1 MSLRTAPPV
10 PTAPTVSAAP
20 TAASAGPDAPR
31 RTYTPDVRYVLLLGL
46 MCALPAIS
54 TDIYLPSLP
63 EVARDLGTTATM
75 AQLTMTAM
83 LLGGAVGQL
92 VIGPVSDRF
101 GRRLPVLLGV
111 AMHVLTSLLCMVA
124 PAIIPLIALRTFQGF
139 FNASASVVAMAIIR
153 DRFVGS
159 DASRLM
165 SRLMLVIGVAP
176 LFAPSIGG
184 LIAGQLGWRAV
195 FGALALFGAVLWV
208 VVWRRMPETLPVERR
223 RDGGLRTAV
232 AGYGRLVR
240 DRQFVALAILPG
252 LGIAVLMA
260 YVVGS
265 PFVLRE
271 GYGLTSNQFALLFA
285 VNGIGLVAGAQVNA
299 ALVRRV
305 APIRILRVVLPI
317 SVTLA
322 LGLLAIAVTG
332 WGGLAALLV
341 VLWLILFMVNFIPPN
356 ASALALTRH
365 GALAGTAAAVIGAT
379 QAGVAGIVSPLSGL
393 LGGDAVAM
401 AAVMLASAAGALV
414 VLAVGTRAYRRDGAW
429 SGGST
434 VLD

>member
-1 MSLRTAPPV
+1 MSLRTASPH
-10 PTAPTVSAAP
+10 TTAP
-20 TAASAGPDAPR
+20 TAATAGLDAPQ

-63 EVARDLGTTATM
+63 AVARDLHTTATM

-92 VIGPVSDRF
+92 VIGPLSDKL

-111 AMHVLTSLLCMVA
+111 AMHVVTSLLCMVA

-139 FNASASVVAMAIIR
+139 FNASATVVAMAIIR

-184 LIAGQLGWRAV
+184 MIAGQLGWRAV

-208 VVWRRMPETLPVERR
+208 VVWRRMPETLPVARR
-223 RDGGLRTAV
+223 RVGGLRTAV
-232 AGYGRLVR
+232 SGYGRLLR
-240 DRQFVALAILPG
+240 DRNFVALAILPG
-252 LGIAVLMA
+252 LGMAVLMA

-265 PFVLRE
+265 PFVLLE
-271 GYGLTSNQFALLFA
+271 GYGLTSTQFALLFA

-299 ALVRRV
+299 SLVRRV

-322 LGLLAIAVTG
+322 LLLLAIAVTG

-341 VLWLILFMVNFIPPN
+341 VLWLILFMVNFVPPN

-365 GALAGTAAAVIGAT
+365 GAIAGTAAAVIGAT
-379 QAGVAGIVSPLSGL
+379 QSGVAGVVSPLSGL

-401 AAVMLASAAGALV
+401 ASVMLVAAVGGLL
-414 VLAVGTRAYRRDGAW
+414 VLAVGTPAYRRDGAW
-429 SGGST
+429 SGGRA

>member
-1 MSLRTAPPV
+1 MSLRTAPPST
-10 PTAPTVSAAP
+10 TAPTEAP
-20 TAASAGPDAPR
+20 AGLEAPQ

-63 EVARDLGTTATM
+63 AVARDLHTTATM

-92 VIGPVSDRF
+92 VIGPLSDRF

-111 AMHVLTSLLCMVA
+111 AMHVVTSLLCMVA

-139 FNASASVVAMAIIR
+139 FNAAASVVAMAIIR

-184 LIAGQLGWRAV
+184 MIAGQLGWRAV

-208 VVWRRMPETLPVERR
+208 VVWRRMPETLPAARR
-223 RDGGLRTAV
+223 RAGGLRTAL
-232 AGYGRLVR
+232 AGYRRLVG
-240 DRQFVALAILPG
+240 DRSFVALAILPG

-265 PFVLRE
+265 PFVLLE

-299 ALVRRV
+299 SLVRRV

-322 LGLLAIAVTG
+322 LVLLGIALTG

-341 VLWLILFMVNFIPPN
+341 VLWMILFMVNFVPPN

-365 GALAGTAAAVIGAT
+365 GAIAGTAAAVIGAT
-379 QAGVAGIVSPLSGL
+379 QSGVAGVVSPLSGL

-401 AAVMLASAAGALV
+401 AAVMLAAAVGALL
-414 VLAVGTRAYRRDGAW
+414 VLAVGTPAYRRDGAW
-429 SGGST
+429 SGGQT

>member
-1 MSLRTAPPV
+1 
-10 PTAPTVSAAP
+10 
-20 TAASAGPDAPR
+20 
-31 RTYTPDVRYVLLLGL
+31 
-46 MCALPAIS
+46 
-54 TDIYLPSLP
+54 
-63 EVARDLGTTATM
+63 
-75 AQLTMTAM
+75 
-83 LLGGAVGQL
+83 
-92 VIGPVSDRF
+92 
-101 GRRLPVLLGV
+101 
-111 AMHVLTSLLCMVA
+111 MHVVTSLLCMVA

-139 FNASASVVAMAIIR
+139 FNAAASVVAMAIIR

-184 LIAGQLGWRAV
+184 MIAGQLGWRAV

-208 VVWRRMPETLPVERR
+208 VVWRRMPETLPVARR
-223 RDGGLRTAV
+223 RAGGLRTAL
-232 AGYGRLVR
+232 AGYRRLVG
-240 DRQFVALAILPG
+240 DRSFVALAILPG

-265 PFVLRE
+265 PFVLLE

-299 ALVRRV
+299 SLVRRV

-322 LGLLAIAVTG
+322 LVLLGIALTG

-341 VLWLILFMVNFIPPN
+341 VLWLILFMVNFVPPN

-365 GALAGTAAAVIGAT
+365 GAIAGTAAAVIGAT
-379 QAGVAGIVSPLSGL
+379 QSGRRGRRQPAVGAARRRRRRHGRGHAG
-393 LGGDAVAM
+393 GGRR
-401 AAVMLASAAGALV
+401 SAARPG
-414 VLAVGTRAYRRDGAW
+414 RRDTGLPTRRGMVGRSDRPGLRPRRA
-429 SGGST
+429 
-434 VLD
+434 LRRRR